1 VPISSDSEIEFHKVT
16 ATSLGDQKRV
26 MLAQL
31 QGLGDESDDEN
42 AETTDDAEV
51 LQPLGLIARP
61 DLTEETEALV
71 FRAGPEVVA
80 MGLLDKSLTP
90 RFDEDPA
97 VAEGETRLYG
107 AKERAAMVRLKD
119 DGSVEVRSKDGQAI
133 TIMANDATLVINA
146 DGDIIATPKSG
157 QKVYLGG
164 DTGTQPTPLGTDLNT
179 YLGELRD
186 AINQLRS
193 DMSSAI
199 SGHTHS
205 IDLGSCS
212 AGGLTGP
219 QSTAASTGL
228 VAIPGGSDAGDPP
241 ALSDTVENL

>member
-1 VPISSDSEIEFHKVT
+1 MPTNDGTELEFQKVT

-51 LQPLGLIARP
+51 VQPLGLAVRP
-61 DLTEETEALV
+61 DLTNETEALV
-71 FRAGPEVVA
+71 FRDGSEVVA
-80 MGLLDKSLTP
+80 IALLDKSLTP
-90 RFDEDPA
+90 RLDEAPA
-97 VAEGETRLYG
+97 LAEGETRLYG

-119 DGSVEVRSKDGQAI
+119 DGSVEVRSKDDQPI
-133 TIMANDATLVINA
+133 TLMANDATVVINA
-146 DGDIIATPKSG
+146 SGDVVVTPKSG

-164 DTGTQPTPLGTDLNT
+164 DSGTQPTPLGTDLNT

-193 DMSSAI
+193 DMSTVKN
-199 SGHTHS
+199 HTHVTS
-205 IDLGSCS
+205 CGSGSGS
-212 AGGLTGP
+212 AD
-219 QSTAASTGL
+219 ASTGL
-228 VAIPGGSDAGDPP
+228 VALPGGSDAGDPP